1 MKSTQPQ
8 VTLWGKTF
16 ERSIPYDTILN
27 AVDDLACRI
36 NRDYG
41 VGQPIAETDKRG
53 LPIFVGVLNGAFM
66 FMAELLKR
74 IEFPCEV
81 SFVKMSSYDGLASTG
96 RVQELIG
103 LKEDIAG
110 RRVIVVEDIVET
122 GGCIERLVGSLTVS
136 HPASIEIATML
147 FKPGTYTKSFPIKYR
162 AIELPDDFIVG
173 FGLDYNGLGR
183 NLKDIYKHIVDEQ

>member
-1 MKSTQPQ
+1 MESTQPR
-8 VTLWGKTF
+8 VTLWDKTF
-16 ERSIPYDTILN
+16 ERFIPYDAILD
-27 AVDDLACRI
+27 AVDNLARSI

-41 VGQPIAETDKRG
+41 VPVIATDKRE

-81 SFVKMSSYDGLASTG
+81 SFVKMSSYEGVASTG

-183 NLKDIYKHIVDEQ
+183 NLKDIYKIVDEQ

>member
-1 MKSTQPQ
+1 MESTQPR
-8 VTLWGKTF
+8 VTLWDKTF
-16 ERSIPYDTILN
+16 ERFIPYDAILD
-27 AVDDLACRI
+27 AVDNLARII

-41 VGQPIAETDKRG
+41 VPVIATDKRE

-81 SFVKMSSYDGLASTG
+81 SFVKMSSYEGVASTG

-183 NLKDIYKHIVDEQ
+183 NLKDIYKIVDEQ